1 MGRPDFKSGKEP
13 LAGPWW
19 VRLPLSSATTPS
31 AADRRCPIDHQISQC
46 LQLINSAVPLYTS
59 TIVQYSVVTS
69 AGVEA

>member
-1 MGRPDFKSGKEP
+1 
-13 LAGPWW
+13 
-19 VRLPLSSATTPS
+19 
-31 AADRRCPIDHQISQC
+31 